1 MPTTL
6 SNVEAEALGRRW
18 LAAGG
23 GWREGMRDGEGYIVT
38 GIGADGIP
46 DESNLA
52 ATAGDTAGLTAWVN
66 AWPDLRD
73 AATRGAAL
81 DVVRER
87 WGDPTMHMAS
97 LRLGWV
103 WAFRDE
109 AEVNMIIADGL
120 PIAGTTEPE
129 ALVAALEAAIA
140 WMRARL
146 AMVGEVGDAR

>member
-6 SNVEAEALGRRW
+6 SDVDAEALGQRW

-23 GWREGMRDGEGYIVT
+23 GWRRGMRGVDGRLCAWDGYET
-38 GIGADGIP
+38 
-46 DESNLA
+46 E
-52 ATAGDTAGLTAWVN
+52 ATV
-66 AWPDLRD
+66 PDLRD

-81 DVVRER
+81 EVVRER

-120 PIAGTTEPE
+120 PIAGTTEAE
-129 ALVAALEAAIA
+129 ALVAALEA
-140 WMRARL
+140 RQ
-146 AMVGEVGDAR
+146 